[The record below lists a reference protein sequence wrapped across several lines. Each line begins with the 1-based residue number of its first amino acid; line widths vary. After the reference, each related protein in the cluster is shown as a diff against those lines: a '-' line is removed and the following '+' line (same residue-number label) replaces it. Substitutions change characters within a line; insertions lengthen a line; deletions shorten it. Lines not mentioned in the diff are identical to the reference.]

1 MEQVFTPNNLPQ
13 QLTSFVGRERDIAE
27 VTRLLADTRLLTLT
41 GAGGSGKT
49 RLALQ
54 AATLMLASFPGGV
67 WLVDLASLSAA
78 NLVPQAVAS
87 AIGVREEPG
96 KSLAAVL
103 AEHLRNRQTLL
114 VLDNCEHLVEA
125 CATLVEH
132 LLSSTIHLR
141 ILSTSREALC
151 VAGEMVWPVLPLPAP
166 DPRQD
171 VPPDRLE
178 QFEAVRLFIERAHA
192 RRPDFAVT
200 SDNAHWVAQLC
211 HSLDGI
217 PLAIELAAARM
228 KVLTVEQIA
237 SRIGERFHLL
247 TSDSRT
253 ALPRQQTL
261 QALMDWSYD
270 ILPESEQALFRGVSV
285 FIGGFTLEAL
295 SAVSDTESR
304 EYETLDMLSRLVD
317 KSLVLVEER
326 NGQAR
331 YRLLETI
338 RHYAR
343 EKAEAAGETPAL
355 QKLHRDYCLLLA
367 GQSEDELLTERQ
379 SIWLERLEA
388 EHDNL
393 RAALRFSQT
402 ADDEAGDAEEAG
414 LCLAGS
420 LVWFWYFRGYVT
432 EGREWLEA
440 MLSQYHPSTTGIRAK
455 ALSAAGVLAFLQS
468 DYSRSR
474 AHLEEGLAIWKG
486 LEDRRGTAFTLTF
499 LARVLL
505 RVGDVREA
513 RRLGEQSVTLFQQ
526 LDDRWGLALALDLI
540 GVCAQEEGDYTQAAA
555 FHDESLALYRV
566 LGHRWGVALEL
577 SNFGRVALQQGNY
590 ALARAR
596 LEEALEMQREVG
608 DKWIVAWTL
617 HNLGDV
623 ARTEGDL
630 ERAESHYQEAMTL
643 FRELADRG
651 GTAHTLHML
660 GHIAERGGDT
670 GGAEALLSESEVMF
684 RELKDQPT
692 YSRRAPAT
700 PWASGQPMTMSQA
713 LAFAFQDA
721 ADRSR
726 HSGLERIE
734 GGLRT
739 ESVDGE
745 SYPVELTKRELE
757 VLRLIAAG
765 LTDAQLAEQ
774 LTLSTR
780 TVHAHVRSIY
790 SKLGV
795 NNRSAATRYAIEH
808 GLV

>member
-1 MEQVFTPNNLPQ
+1 MERSTTPNNLPQ
-13 QLTSFVGRERDIAE
+13 QLTSFVGREHDITE
-27 VTRLLADTRLLTLT
+27 VTRLLADSRFLTLM

-54 AATLMLASFPGGV
+54 AATLMLTDFPGGV
-67 WLVDLASLSAA
+67 WLVDLASLTASP
-78 NLVPQAVAS
+78 LVPQAVAS
-87 AIGVREEPG
+87 VIGVREEPG
-96 KSLAAVL
+96 KSLVAL
-103 AEHLRNRQTLL
+103 LTEHLRDRQTLL
-114 VLDNCEHLVEA
+114 VLDNCEHLIEA
-125 CATLVEH
+125 CAMLVEH
-132 LLSSTIHLR
+132 LLGSTTDLR

-151 VAGEMVWPVLPLPAP
+151 VAGETVWPVLPLPTP
-166 DPRQD
+166 DPRQEI
-171 VPPDRLE
+171 PPDRLE
-178 QFEAVRLFIERAHA
+178 QFEAVRLFVERARA
-192 RRPDFAVT
+192 RRPDFT
-200 SDNAHWVAQLC
+200 ITPDNAHWVAQLC

-217 PLAIELAAARM
+217 PLAIELAAARI

-270 ILPESEQALFRGVSV
+270 LLPESEQVLFRSVSV
-285 FIGGFTLEAL
+285 FVGGFTLEAL

-326 NGQAR
+326 NGEAR

-343 EKAEAAGETPAL
+343 EKAQAAGEIPAL
-355 QKLHRDYCLLLA
+355 QKLHRDYYLLLA

-402 ADDEAGDAEEAG
+402 TEDSDAEEAG

-432 EGREWLEA
+432 EGREWLET
-440 MLSQYHPSTTGIRAK
+440 MLSQYPPSDTIIRAK

-468 DYSRSR
+468 DYSRSS

-505 RVGDVREA
+505 RGGDVREA
-513 RRLGEQSVTLFQQ
+513 RHLGEQSVALFRQ

-590 ALARAR
+590 DLARAR

-617 HNLGDV
+617 HNLGDL

-630 ERAESHYQEAMTL
+630 ERAGSHYQEALTL
-643 FRELADRG
+643 FRELSDRG
-651 GTAHTLHML
+651 GTAHTLQML
-660 GHIAERGGDT
+660 GRVAELGGDR
-670 GGAEALLSESEVMF
+670 GRAEALLSESEAMF

-692 YSRRAPAT
+692 SRGRAPAT

-721 ADRSR
+721 ANQSR

-734 GGLRT
+734 GSLRT